1 MRCISQLEG
10 MGGCMTPSQNS
21 SQEKKTLITERD
33 ELMATVKEILRTSN
47 ALMEKLKDNMRKFE
61 ELLKQKDKH

>member
-1 MRCISQLEG
+1 MKLTRD
-10 MGGCMTPSQNS
+10 S

-33 ELMATVKEILRTSN
+33 ELMATAREILRTSN

-61 ELLKQKDKH
+61 ELLKQKDKR